1 MVRRFGDAQ
10 WLLLMTQ
17 YLPLVLH
24 KLILRYLILD
34 EKQPRCLQGL
44 HNVDKFDVMT
54 PLELEPLVSLHAQRN
69 YLTQLTNHPFSRF
82 GHFARA
88 L

>member
-1 MVRRFGDAQ
+1 MARRFGDAQ
-10 WLLLMTQ
+10 LPLLMTQ

-24 KLILRYLILD
+24 KLLLHYLILD

-54 PLELEPLVSLHAQRN
+54 PPELVRLASLHAQLN
-69 YLTQLTNHPFSRF
+69 YLTQLTNPLFSRSV
-82 GHFARA
+82 HFARA